1 MKFSVSEFGR
11 ICRRVQ
17 RLGRDVGKL
26 ALFCALCAA
35 PLADA
40 QVSVVGQAGARDRD
54 FGALISGGQSGVYVF
69 AANTMTS
76 ASMVGTQSNGLSVVV
91 GTCNA
96 NPSEDMCVA
105 RLNRDGWQLDSTFG
119 NNGLTQYVLTG
130 QDYPRTA
137 VIDAADRIIAA
148 GICNGTSLPACIV
161 RFNANGTLD
170 TTFGNS
176 GRGGVSGMREIQKI
190 RFDSDG
196 RMVVAGECFQ
206 SAQSRPCV
214 ARLTAAG
221 VLDSTFNAGAVL
233 VLGFPNA
240 SYQAASDLTFDA
252 SGRILIAAYCN
263 AQFNAV
269 QYGRFCAIRVTSAGA
284 IDSTFNGGVGRI
296 YALQTATV
304 NCSSSAISV
313 QSSGKI
319 IVAGVCDSGN
329 GNVFAISRL
338 NENGDFDTSFGQ
350 DAYAGLS
357 FQWIGSALFANFT
370 RLYVD
375 EQDRILLG
383 GYCQVGFCL
392 ARALPNGRAD
402 ALFARQGVALYKPDV
417 GFEIWQQSAEALH
430 VVDRNRLYLAGS
442 CGRSAIDRRA
452 CVTRHFVDTPPGERC
467 SLDLDGD
474 GEINAA
480 TDALLWARVHL
491 GIRGAALTQNA
502 VGARAQ
508 RTTPD
513 AIMNHLGTHCS
524 IR

>member
-1 MKFSVSEFGR
+1 MNISFSETRRLRPSAFR
-11 ICRRVQ
+11 IAQGFRW
-17 RLGRDVGKL
+17 LGIACIAFL
-26 ALFCALCAA
+26 TQPAI
-35 PLADA
+35 A
-40 QVSVVGQAGARDRD
+40 QISVDGQAGARDRD
-54 FGALISGGQSGVYVF
+54 FGALVSGGQSGVYAF

-76 ASMVGTQSNGLSVVV
+76 ASMVGTQSSGLPVVV

-119 NNGLTQYVLTG
+119 NNGLTQYVLAG

-137 VIDAADRIIAA
+137 VIDASDRIIAA

-161 RFNANGTLD
+161 RFNANGMLD

-190 RFDSDG
+190 RLDSDG

-221 VLDSTFNAGAVL
+221 VLDTSFNAGAVL
-233 VLGFPNA
+233 VFGFPNA
-240 SYQAASDLTFDA
+240 NYQVASDLSFDA
-252 SGRILIAAYCN
+252 SGRILITAYCN
-263 AQFNAV
+263 APFNAV
-269 QYGRFCAIRVTSAGA
+269 QYGRFCAIRVTAAGV

-370 RLYVD
+370 RLHVD

-392 ARALPNGRAD
+392 ARGLPNGRAD
-402 ALFARQGVALYKPDV
+402 ALFARQGVAAYKPDV

-442 CGRSAIDRRA
+442 CGRSATDRRA
-452 CVTRHFVDTPPGERC
+452 CVTRHFIDTPPGERC

-491 GIRGAALTQNA
+491 GIRGTALTQNA

-508 RTTPD
+508 RTTPE
-513 AIMNHLGTHCS
+513 AVLNHLGTHCG